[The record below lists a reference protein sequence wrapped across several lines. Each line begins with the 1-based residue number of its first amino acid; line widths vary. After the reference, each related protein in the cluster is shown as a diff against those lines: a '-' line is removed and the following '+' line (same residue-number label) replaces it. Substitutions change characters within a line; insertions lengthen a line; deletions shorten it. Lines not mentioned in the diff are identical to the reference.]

1 MQNYVDKIT
10 FNMLQLLNNIY
21 FNYIYIYEPI
31 LLSHRQDESS
41 DSLCISPVLLWLI
54 ENAARHLQ
62 AKR

>member
-1 MQNYVDKIT
+1 
-10 FNMLQLLNNIY
+10 MLQLLNNIY

>member
-1 MQNYVDKIT
+1 
-10 FNMLQLLNNIY
+10 MLQLLNNIY

-41 DSLCISPVLLWLI
+41 DSLCISSVLLWLI